1 MTNENISQ
9 EQNVEENVKTDNT
22 EQISENIKT
31 DNAEQV
37 PENKNQTNDNFKY
50 RLERAKEQGIKQVL
64 QDLGVTSID
73 EVKGIYKKLE
83 ETTKNYQQMKIEVD
97 KSKVYQRKLEVLKSG
112 FDEKFVDFI
121 VHEVGKSEDFSKEL
135 ENFKKNNPQYL
146 KNQET
151 GIKYSTSPSFEN
163 HYQNKDISKRFNE
176 VIYQKICKEKW

>member
-1 MTNENISQ
+1 MTNENINQNIQ
-9 EQNVEENVKTDNT
+9 ENSNISETNISAEEN
-22 EQISENIKT
+22 
-31 DNAEQV
+31 
-37 PENKNQTNDNFKY
+37 NKNQINDNFKY
-50 RLERAKEQGIKQVL
+50 RLERAKEQGVKQVL
-64 QDLGVTSID
+64 QDWGVESID
-73 EVKGIYKKLE
+73 EVKQIYRKLE
-83 ETTKNYQQMKIEVD
+83 ETTKNYQQMKTEAD
-97 KSKVYQRKLEVLKSG
+97 KAKNYEQKLEVLKSG

-176 VIYQKICKEKW
+176 VIYQKICKEK

>member
-1 MTNENISQ
+1 MTNENINQNIQ
-9 EQNVEENVKTDNT
+9 ENSNISEPNISAEEN
-22 EQISENIKT
+22 S
-31 DNAEQV
+31 
-37 PENKNQTNDNFKY
+37 KNQTNDNFKY
-50 RLERAKEQGIKQVL
+50 RLERAKEQGVKQVL
-64 QDLGVTSID
+64 QDLGVESID
-73 EVKGIYKKLE
+73 EVKQIYRKLE
-83 ETTKNYQQMKIEVD
+83 ETTKNYQQMKTEAD
-97 KSKVYQRKLEVLKSG
+97 KAKNYEQKLEVLKSG

-176 VIYQKICKEKW
+176 VIYQKICKEK

>member
-1 MTNENISQ
+1 MTNENINQ
-9 EQNVEENVKTDNT
+9 EQNVEENVKTDNA
-22 EQISENIKT
+22 EQIS
-31 DNAEQV
+31 
-37 PENKNQTNDNFKY
+37 ENKNQTNDNFKY
-50 RLERAKEQGIKQVL
+50 RLERAKEQGVKQVL
-64 QDLGVTSID
+64 QDLGATSID

-83 ETTKNYQQMKIEVD
+83 ETTKNYQQMKTEVD

-121 VHEVGKSEDFSKEL
+121 VHEVGKSENFSESLQK
-135 ENFKKNNPQYL
+135 FKKDNPQYL

-163 HYQNKDISKRFNE
+163 HYQSRDISKRFNE